1 MGFEN
6 DIDAFIKHSVQL
18 IEAYPSKTRLSITYA
33 NSLKKWKKR
42 AEKVSKTDTNRKATN
57 LVTFKC
63 FEPDSGKCL
72 KYKTYKSKELS
83 KLLTFVGP
91 RGVSLTK
98 KSETPSTENDGET
111 SNNFHVNGLSSIM
124 SNVKFE
130 EKKDFEKDVSK
141 VEVLPSQQELKEV
154 PSSQASNS
162 NKRKKKRGKK

>member
-1 MGFEN
+1 MGFEH

-18 IEAYPSKTRLSITYA
+18 IEAYPSKTLLSITYA
-33 NSLKKWKKR
+33 NSLKKQKKR
-42 AEKVSKTDTNRKATN
+42 VEKVTKADTNKKATN
-57 LVTFKC
+57 SVTFKC
-63 FEPDSGKCL
+63 FEPESGKCI

-98 KSETPSTENDGET
+98 KSETNSTENDGET
-111 SNNFHVNGLSSIM
+111 SNFHINGLSSIM

-130 EKKDFEKDVSK
+130 EKKEPEKDVSK
-141 VEVLPSQQELKEV
+141 AETLASQQDSKEI

-162 NKRKKKRGKK
+162 NKKKKKKGKK